1 MISNLRCLVYVNKV
15 KSNNTAKGQAK
26 LCSTDYIKDMCRCE
40 NCKACNRLTKNIY
53 RKNNLEKMRE
63 YQKEYRKNNSE
74 KIKKYSY
81 AKKVRLIKNIDQY
94 KQKCKEYNHRYKS
107 KNPEKIKQMWREKDR
122 RRRANIKQNGFE
134 RYTEAEVLK
143 KYGTICY
150 LCNIEI
156 DMDATRLI
164 GKMGWESSL
173 HIEHVVDIAKG
184 GPDTLENVRPSH
196 AVCNL
201 TKKPTEMV

>member
-1 MISNLRCLVYVNKV
+1 M
-15 KSNNTAKGQAK
+15 G
-26 LCSTDYIKDMCRCE
+26 
-40 NCKACNRLTKNIY
+40 
-53 RKNNLEKMRE
+53 
-63 YQKEYRKNNSE
+63 
-74 KIKKYSY
+74 
-81 AKKVRLIKNIDQY
+81 
-94 KQKCKEYNHRYKS
+94 KCKETECHAEAKHKDLCKYHYHKDYREKNKDRILSKKKIRIIKDLVIYRQKRKEYNDRYKS

>member
-1 MISNLRCLVYVNKV
+1 M
-15 KSNNTAKGQAK
+15 G
-26 LCSTDYIKDMCRCE
+26 
-40 NCKACNRLTKNIY
+40 
-53 RKNNLEKMRE
+53 
-63 YQKEYRKNNSE
+63 
-74 KIKKYSY
+74 
-81 AKKVRLIKNIDQY
+81 
-94 KQKCKEYNHRYKS
+94 KCKETECHAEAKHKDLCKYHYHKDYRVKNKDRILSKKKIRIIKDLVTYRQKRKEYNDRYKS

-134 RYTEAEVLK
+134 RYTEVEVLK

-164 GKMGWESSL
+164 GKMGWENSL

-201 TKKPTEMV
+201 TKKPREMV